1 MEFRGLKPGL
11 AVALLALGLVHPRPA
26 PAQLERLF
34 EAPVVDGKDVVWVP
48 TPDTAVDRMLALA
61 RVGPADLVADLGSG
75 DGKIV
80 IAAARRFGARGL
92 GIEYSSDLV
101 EISRRAARDGGVADR
116 VRIVQ
121 ADLFEAD
128 FRAATV
134 VTLYLLPSLN
144 VKLRPKLLEMKPGTR
159 VVSHVFRMGDWEPD
173 ETERIGSSDVYLWF
187 VPAKVAGRW
196 QVSGA
201 AESRFDLVLEQR
213 YQRLGGRAV
222 VDGRERPLSEAELHG
237 DQIRVAYTDAGGVRQ
252 VLAGRVAGD
261 RMESADGRWRAV
273 RVRPG

>member
-1 MEFRGLKPGL
+1 MPLKPSLGI
-11 AVALLALGLVHPRPA
+11 ALLAAALAHPCPA
-26 PAQLERLF
+26 PAQLERLL

-61 RVGPADLVADLGSG
+61 RVGPRDLVVDLGSG

-92 GIEYSSDLV
+92 GIEYSSDLIDV
-101 EISRRAARDGGVADR
+101 SRRAARADGVADR
-116 VRIVQ
+116 VRFVQ

-128 FRAATV
+128 FREATV
-134 VTLYLLPSLN
+134 VTLYLLTSLN
-144 VKLRPKLLEMKPGTR
+144 LKLRPKLLEMKPGTR

-173 ETERIGSSDVYLWF
+173 ETERIGPSDLYLWF

-196 QVSGA
+196 RVSGA
-201 AESRFDLVLEQR
+201 GDRDFDLALEQR
-213 YQRLGGRAV
+213 HQRLSGRV
-222 VDGRERPLSEAELHG
+222 FVDGRERPLQDTRLQG
-237 DQIRVAYTDAGGVRQ
+237 DQIRFTYGDASGVRQ

-261 RMESADGRWRAV
+261 RIEGADGRWKAMRIKAN
-273 RVRPG
+273 